1 MSYEFED
8 VEMKVKNS
16 IEKLRENDSLLL
28 QNEANEVSLSSTLF
42 VYLKNEFKDWDVDC
56 EYNRR
61 YNGDPKMLK
70 VSRDKKRNKSR
81 VKPDIIVHSRQTNDN
96 LLVVEVKKSNNTKK
110 ELLFDEEKLIEF
122 TSKDNKN
129 VQYMK
134 YGYSFGLSIIFKVGE
149 DKYMEY
155 PTLNWYKDGKRLGV
169 TINDS

>member
-61 YNGDPKMLK
+61 YDGNRKKLD
-70 VSRDKKRNKSR
+70 VSRDEKKDISK
-81 VKPDIIVHSRQTNDN
+81 VKPDIIVHSRETNDN
-96 LLVVEVKKSNNTKK
+96 LLVIEVKKSNNTMK
-110 ELLFDEEKLIEF
+110 EILFDEKKLIKF
-122 TSKDNKN
+122 TSKNDKK
-129 VQYMK
+129 VPYIE
-134 YGYSFGLSIIFKVGE
+134 YGYAFGLSLIFKVGE
-149 DKYMEY
+149 DQYMDY
-155 PTLNWYKDGKRLGV
+155 PTLKWYKDGKRLGV
-169 TINDS
+169 PTNDS